1 MACAA
6 SRGHF
11 DIVKWLR
18 NCKHLPEYV
27 DGSTETITGAARNGF
42 LDIAIW
48 LHENTSEGC
57 STYAMD
63 GAAENNHLDVV
74 QWLHHNRSEGY
85 SIVWMDVSVLKA
97 IWKLCSG

>member
-11 DIVKWLR
+11 DIVKWLQV
-18 NCKHLPEYV
+18 L

-63 GAAENNHLDVV
+63 GAAENNH
-74 QWLHHNRSEGY
+74 S
-85 SIVWMDVSVLKA
+85 
-97 IWKLCSG
+97 